1 MTQKTR
7 ALDLSLAQEQRKL
20 AVESIGFIDDA
31 RAAHVML
38 DLASNGSPMKGEA
51 TAWLFRNL
59 SGEWAKHDIGKGL
72 KEKGIYDPAAIV
84 VAASPMPEPAA
95 DAEQPNVDEILKLTS
110 DTTKGQLAAATRCI
124 LCQRIDGAGTEYG
137 PNLKGWGATQE
148 REAVVRAIA
157 EPSAGIARGY
167 MGTEVILK
175 DGGVIHGI
183 AFNNTELW
191 MKDALPLVIQ
201 SAGGLTQLIAKDRI
215 EKKHAFKRSLMFDP
229 QTLGLSAQ
237 DIADIAAWLEGY
249 R

>member
-59 SGEWAKHDIGKGL
+59 PGDCHLA
-72 KEKGIYDPAAIV
+72 
-84 VAASPMPEPAA
+84 PMPEPGA

-110 DTTKGQLAAATRCI
+110 DTPKGHLAAATRCI

-157 EPSAGIARGY
+157 EPSAGIAHGY